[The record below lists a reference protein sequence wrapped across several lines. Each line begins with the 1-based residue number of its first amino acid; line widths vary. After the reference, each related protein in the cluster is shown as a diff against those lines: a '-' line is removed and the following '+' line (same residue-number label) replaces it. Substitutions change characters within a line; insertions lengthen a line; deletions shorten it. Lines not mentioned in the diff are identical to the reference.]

1 MIWGHGWAD
10 TNCDRL
16 DLRGF
21 MCRLPTTRSTVSKV
35 AKLVNHS
42 LEKGVKLVDLWDVV
56 LKQRWTADTLNRT
69 KDLEHC
75 LNTGLTERV
84 LESMER
90 ELNLDE
96 TNEKEELEQDRYPQ
110 ETLETFSLL
119 FFCPPQH
126 LVEAV
131 KLGIF
136 YKNLIE
142 NESPRSLV
150 MATMNNIRPNNS
162 NKFDNKNLLHELFNE
177 LDNEYNFQL
186 GPALIAISSECQ
198 LEEMAKLELPFF
210 TNYKDLINKCI
221 GVGQDCSQLDAL
233 VQSSGK

>member
-1 MIWGHGWAD
+1 
-10 TNCDRL
+10 
-16 DLRGF
+16 
-21 MCRLPTTRSTVSKV
+21 
-35 AKLVNHS
+35 
-42 LEKGVKLVDLWDVV
+42 
-56 LKQRWTADTLNRT
+56 
-69 KDLEHC
+69 
-75 LNTGLTERV
+75 
-84 LESMER
+84 MER
-90 ELNLDE
+90 KLNLDE

-221 GVGQDCSQLDAL
+221 DVGQDCSQLDAL